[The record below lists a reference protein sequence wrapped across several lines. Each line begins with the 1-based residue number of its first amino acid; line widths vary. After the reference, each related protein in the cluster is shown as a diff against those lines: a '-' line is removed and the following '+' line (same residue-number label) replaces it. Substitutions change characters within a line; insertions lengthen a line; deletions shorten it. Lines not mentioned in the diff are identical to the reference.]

1 MMTGMTGFGASEIT
15 TENIKGTI
23 EVKTVNHRYF
33 DISYY
38 LPIGFASIEEKVRRL
53 VGEEVKRG
61 KVTVALKIT
70 QRSAQTGTLNREA
83 VKKYLD
89 VAKVLEKNYGLKNQ
103 MTVSD
108 LLRLPGV
115 IDAQDTTV
123 DPEKIWPHIEKAL
136 TKAVH
141 GLVMMRKREGK
152 SLAADILNKLK
163 IMSAEIVK
171 IRQRAR
177 KLLQEKKKILT
188 NEEFSSYQKS
198 NDINEEL
205 TRLSHYINEAKA
217 LLKSGDLVGKKF
229 DFVGQEMQ
237 RETNTIGS
245 KVQEQ
250 LVSNSVIALKSK
262 IEKIRE
268 QAQNVE

>member
-1 MMTGMTGFGASEIT
+1 MTGFGASEIT

-53 VGEEVKRG
+53 VNEEVKRG
-61 KVTVALKIT
+61 KVTVALKII
-70 QRSAQTGTLNREA
+70 QRSVQTGALNREA

-89 VAKVLEKNYGLKNQ
+89 VAKILEKSYGLKNQ

-115 IDAQDTTV
+115 IDVQDNTV
-123 DPEKIWPHIEKAL
+123 DPEKLWPFIEKAL
-136 TKAVH
+136 RKALKS
-141 GLVMMRKREGK
+141 LVMMRKREGK
-152 SLAADILNKLK
+152 SLAADILDKLK
-163 IMSAEIVK
+163 IMSCEIVK

-177 KLLQEKKKILT
+177 TLLQEKKKILT
-188 NEEFSSYQKS
+188 NEEFSSFQKS

-205 TRLSHYINEAKA
+205 TRLSHYINEAKV
-217 LLKSGDLVGKKF
+217 LFKSGDLVGKRF

-237 RETNTIGS
+237 RETNTVGS
-245 KVQEQ
+245 KVQDQ
-250 LVSNSVIALKSK
+250 LVSNAVIALKSK